1 MIFTTPSDPAFW
13 RPRGLRKPPRELPE
27 RPHLPQDSPSG
38 PKGDPKTAHEGP
50 KRAPRRPQRA
60 PRRPKRAPKGA
71 LESPRR
77 APRGSQEGPQ
87 IVQAPQDGPIQPQG
101 CPKGPSD
108 RAWEGKLPR
117 DVPNPISLFGNIIWR
132 SLTGTHQEY
141 YGSVPGPRWE
151 RTERDAALARSDYDV
166 VPWPP
171 GASPGTLCVSP
182 IWQRIWQRI

>member
-1 MIFTTPSDPAFW
+1 MISTTPSDPAFW

-77 APRGSQEGPQ
+77 VPRGSQEGPQ
-87 IVQAPQDGPIQPQG
+87 IVQAPQDGPIQPRG

-108 RAWEGKLPR
+108 RAWEGKKQCFSLVFLKFFCARASAHACTLLLTNARRSRACPR
-117 DVPNPISLFGNIIWR
+117 QHCISCNQ
-132 SLTGTHQEY
+132 SLDQ
-141 YGSVPGPRWE
+141 GSGH
-151 RTERDAALARSDYDV
+151 SH
-166 VPWPP
+166 
-171 GASPGTLCVSP
+171 
-182 IWQRIWQRI
+182 